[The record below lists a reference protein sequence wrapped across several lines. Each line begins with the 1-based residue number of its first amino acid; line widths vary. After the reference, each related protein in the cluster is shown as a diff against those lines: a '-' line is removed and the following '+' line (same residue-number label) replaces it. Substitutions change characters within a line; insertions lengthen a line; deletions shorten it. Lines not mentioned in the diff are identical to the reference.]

1 LWVAPLSLHPTGQH
15 SSLADDLQVLAVMI
29 LAVFGVGYAR
39 LIWRNR
45 FVRRQEQI
53 NEEKRIRL
61 LELRRS
67 GQSVESRK
75 SQEVPF
81 GVRAIQSGIQVD
93 GIWISNNTLPIAT
106 IPKLGHLRGTSTNL
120 ATSSPTSARRSMD
133 IALQDVRP
141 LSTGGRPLVRQ
152 SAPLGLPRGS
162 DHEPQEILGDHMSF
176 KPRQSYHPRFNSH
189 GEVPFNEGTLGRL
202 EGKTSAKKVK
212 YHRLSESYSTEQKC
226 NSSSGAVANNERSSL
241 SYLDTG
247 MPKSIETRAG
257 IQNQSMSRFAARSSS
272 FQPLAN
278 LSKMPFLPQTS
289 YTEYSSIP
297 IESPESE
304 NSDPFEKVPTSHAES
319 SVWPKAANAQTGQ
332 EFTVFSESQ
341 VPVSPQTQA
350 RPSFQPGELHANR
363 VIRKVNSGFE
373 VLPAGT
379 FGVPPEFKAK
389 GVEQEERQ
397 ASDDKKRHSNRLQK
411 KGQNPMA

>member
-1 LWVAPLSLHPTGQH
+1 
-15 SSLADDLQVLAVMI
+15 
-29 LAVFGVGYAR
+29 
-39 LIWRNR
+39 
-45 FVRRQEQI
+45 
-53 NEEKRIRL
+53 
-61 LELRRS
+61 
-67 GQSVESRK
+67 
-75 SQEVPF
+75 
-81 GVRAIQSGIQVD
+81 
-93 GIWISNNTLPIAT
+93 
-106 IPKLGHLRGTSTNL
+106 
-120 ATSSPTSARRSMD
+120 
-133 IALQDVRP
+133 
-141 LSTGGRPLVRQ
+141 
-152 SAPLGLPRGS
+152 
-162 DHEPQEILGDHMSF
+162 
-176 KPRQSYHPRFNSH
+176 
-189 GEVPFNEGTLGRL
+189 
-202 EGKTSAKKVK
+202 
-212 YHRLSESYSTEQKC
+212 
-226 NSSSGAVANNERSSL
+226 
-241 SYLDTG
+241 
-247 MPKSIETRAG
+247 
-257 IQNQSMSRFAARSSS
+257 
-272 FQPLAN
+272 
-278 LSKMPFLPQTS
+278 MPFLPQTS